1 MIFYVLRDI
10 RIHRRKKYY
19 NLIYLTFFFNYF
31 NSHMLIQIRIACN
44 ETIIIF
50 ILREVIFYIN
60 RVKEKGNFIRISIN

>member
-1 MIFYVLRDI
+1 MYCEIFEYTE
-10 RIHRRKKYY
+10 RKKYY

-31 NSHMLIQIRIACN
+31 NSHVLIQIRIACN